1 MDRLTEEEVL
11 HVAKLARLEI
21 QEEEMKK
28 FQVELKQL
36 INNVEKIKE
45 VNDNDAPILIRPP
58 TDIAREVE
66 DVADQMV
73 TFEEIKKNIPDVKG
87 NFIESPVMVHEE

>member
-36 INNVEKIKE
+36 LNNVEKIKE
-45 VNDNDAPILIRPP
+45 VDDNDAPILISP
-58 TDIAREVE
+58 TTEAAREVE
-66 DVADQMV
+66 DVSDQMV
-73 TFEEIKKNIPDVKG
+73 TFEEIKANIPDVKG

>member
-21 QEEEMKK
+21 QEKKMKK

-36 INNVEKIKE
+36 LNNVEKIKE
-45 VNDNDAPILIRPP
+45 VDDNDAPILISP
-58 TDIAREVE
+58 TTEAAREVK
-66 DVADQMV
+66 DASDQMV
-73 TFEEIKKNIPDVKG
+73 TFEEIKANIPDVKG